1 LDFGD
6 GCIEEGAM
14 KTRRARIGH
23 WTLILI
29 AVLAVLAGIGFS
41 YTTAVEIEKTESGS
55 FCAKCHTM
63 APMAIALSRSVHGG
77 HNRYGIAAQCT
88 DCHLPHHSLA
98 GYIFKKGA
106 VGLHD
111 IFAEVFTDTAD
122 INWTAKRNHAKTFV
136 YNSGC
141 LSCHNSLD
149 HSKMEK
155 IDPAVVKKIM
165 DKSLKMSCIECH
177 TDVGHKWNKTLL
189 EEIKSGKAT
198 VPPPLN
204 TKTAR

>member
-1 LDFGD
+1 
-6 GCIEEGAM
+6 M
-14 KTRRARIGH
+14 QKRHARIGH

-29 AVLAVLAGIGFS
+29 ALAASLAGIAFS
-41 YTTAVEIEKTESGS
+41 YTTAVEVEKTESGS

-63 APMAIALSRSVHGG
+63 APMAIALARSVHGG
-77 HNRYGIAAQCT
+77 HNPYGIAAQCT

-98 GYIFKKGA
+98 AYMIKKGE

-111 IFAEVFTDTAD
+111 VVVEVFTDTAD
-122 INWTAKRNHAKTFV
+122 INWTAKRQKAKTFV

-149 HSKMEK
+149 HSKMEHV
-155 IDPAVVKKIM
+155 DPSVVKKIM
-165 DKSLKMSCIECH
+165 DKSLKTSCIECH
-177 TDVGHKWNKTLL
+177 TDVGHKWDKNLL
-189 EEIKSGKAT
+189 DEIKSGKAT

-204 TKTAR
+204 TKSAR